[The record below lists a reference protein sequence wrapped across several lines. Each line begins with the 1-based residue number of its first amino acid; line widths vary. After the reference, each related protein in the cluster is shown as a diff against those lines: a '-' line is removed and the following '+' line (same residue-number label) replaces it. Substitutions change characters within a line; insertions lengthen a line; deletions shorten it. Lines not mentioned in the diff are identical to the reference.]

1 MNEVNDKGY
10 KHGYWEKYCPDG
22 NLWYKGVYINGLKDG
37 YWGKYFSNGNPWYKG
52 HYINGKED
60 GYWEWY
66 NIDSKL
72 VLKAF
77 HL

>member
-1 MNEVNDKGY
+1 MNEYNDK
-10 KHGYWEKYCPDG
+10 HQRIGYWE
-22 NLWYKGVYINGLKDG
+22 
-37 YWGKYFSNGNPWYKG
+37 KYFSNGNPWYKG

-72 VLKAF
+72 VLKEF
-77 HL
+77 HLWIKDIIKETKLMVNAMVIGKNIG